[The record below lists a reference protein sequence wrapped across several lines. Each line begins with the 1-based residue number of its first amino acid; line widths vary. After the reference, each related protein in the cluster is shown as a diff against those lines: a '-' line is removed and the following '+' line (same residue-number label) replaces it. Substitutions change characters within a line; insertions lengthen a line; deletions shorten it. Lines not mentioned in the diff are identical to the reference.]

1 MTGGSGGFPPNA
13 SRTPSHVSA
22 RNIELPMSRV
32 GSSHVSARHIGLPV
46 SGIGSSHAGWDDDNV
61 SVAPSDS
68 ISCVGSKMSR
78 RRYNA

>member
-1 MTGGSGGFPPNA
+1 MHDAVMGGNTYSTPPNA

-22 RNIELPMSRV
+22 RNIGLPMSGV
-32 GSSHVSARHIGLPV
+32 GSSHA
-46 SGIGSSHAGWDDDNV
+46 AWDDDVV

-78 RRYNA
+78 PRYNP